1 MDDDDDELMEMLRND
16 VDEVQQMDGDFQRKK
31 HKANVAKK
39 AKGSGAG
46 KGRAPPRPGAV
57 QQRTVATRDVTADKK
72 VRDVHFSVFP
82 HVPSEENT
90 GKHGG
95 LLIVMHATTNTVVE
109 NGKVQMAATAL
120 DQQTVELRWH
130 EREDRMQTLL
140 LVQPNADGSN
150 AELVRNTQHFLVKVR
165 GVFGLGYGELDAYTD
180 DVRSGQVGVH
190 TVVIKATEPIDTDTN
205 HWAVLGQ
212 VGDAHKDKVFMI
224 PYSRTVKT
232 AVGEFG
238 LDV

>member
-1 MDDDDDELMEMLRND
+1 MDDDDDDALVQMMRND
-16 VDEVQQMDGDFQRKK
+16 VEEVQQVDGDFQHKK
-31 HKANVAKK
+31 HKANVTKK
-39 AKGSGAG
+39 GKGSAAG
-46 KGRAPPRPGAV
+46 RGRAPPRPM
-57 QQRTVATRDVTADKK
+57 QRVVATRDVTADKK

-109 NGKVQMAATAL
+109 NGKVQMAATPM
-120 DQQTVELRWH
+120 DPQTVELRWH

-140 LVQPNADGSN
+140 VVQPNADGSN
-150 AELVRNTQHFLVKVR
+150 AELARNTQQFLHKVR
-165 GVFGLGYGELDAYTD
+165 GVLGLGYNELDAYTD

-190 TVVIKATEPIDTDTN
+190 TVVIKATGPIDTDTN
-205 HWAVLGQ
+205 HWAVLAQ
-212 VGDAHKDKVFMI
+212 VGDAHKDKLFMI
-224 PYSRTVKT
+224 PYARTVKT

-238 LDV
+238 LDA

>member
-1 MDDDDDELMEMLRND
+1 MDDDDDELVE
-16 VDEVQQMDGDFQRKK
+16 K
-31 HKANVAKK
+31 HNANVAKK

-109 NGKVQMAATAL
+109 NGKVQMAAT

-232 AVGEFG
+232 ALGEFG